1 MKRTFLALMM
11 LCIVLAVTG
20 CGGGD
25 DSVVTEILS
34 DVNVDGDIMFD
45 PATGSFKVTQVT
57 RDNVPSVLA
66 GIDPVTSE
74 EFRAFLDFPLGSVP
88 PNASI
93 RSATLDIVINSLDV
107 LQRTDSVP
115 ILIELVSFAPP
126 LLASD
131 FDSTVLLATAI
142 VPPIS
147 FADVNRHVTVD
158 VTSLMAEAQRRG
170 LPSFQIRILEDF
182 GFVTPGVIEIDE
194 STDATAPLL
203 TVVYF

>member
-1 MKRTFLALMM
+1 MKRTFFALMM

-34 DVNVDGDIMFD
+34 DVTVDGDIMFD

-57 RDNVPSVLA
+57 RDDVPSVLA

-126 LLASD
+126 LFASD